1 MSIVYSRK
9 TRRQFLVGSGQTLL
23 ALPFLPSLIPS
34 YAAAQAAIIPRRM
47 MNFAFDHHNE
57 SEFWLNRSL
66 ATTGVGSI
74 GIKERL
80 LSSIGSSSSVVS
92 SLLSNP
98 LYNSLLTKNQ
108 ITIIRGLAH
117 QLSQGNGHVTRAF
130 GGHSTAECGDTSEN
144 PNHQSTFDFPVETS
158 PTVYSGAAS
167 NVTKSIRID
176 LDGCWTF
183 VQKTGTRSTNP
194 GAYDYGNIQAMYNTV
209 FGSLT
214 NQTVAPT
221 DLTNVQKT
229 NILNRVFPAF
239 QSFKNNR
246 KISSEDKLRLD
257 QHLSFLS
264 DLQKSVQA
272 VAQPPSI
279 ACTKPA
285 SNFSGATKLQ
295 INQLYVDLLV
305 AAFKCGLT
313 QFASFNFEAQDPS
326 WMPGYT
332 AVAGEGFHGLMH
344 GAAGIPAQNNAYKT
358 YHQFGYNLVAD
369 RFLSAM
375 NVEEGSSGR
384 TYADNMITTCLSHL
398 GMQPSSQGG
407 NHSDDDIQHVIFGSM
422 GGRLRSGRYYLMPSD
437 MPNNTFIMTMLNMMN
452 VPPSEYMKHS
462 SAGKGYGYYRG
473 GVYAVGE
480 RAFSPI
486 TEMIV

>member
-1 MSIVYSRK
+1 MSIVYSRR

-34 YAAAQAAIIPRRM
+34 YAHAQASVIPRRM

-57 SEFWLNRSL
+57 SEFWLNKAV

-74 GIKERL
+74 GMKEIL
-80 LSSIGSSSSVVS
+80 LSSLGSSSSSVIS
-92 SLLSNP
+92 TIMSNP
-98 LYNSLLTKNQ
+98 LYSSLLTKNQ

-130 GGHSTAECGDTSEN
+130 GGHSTAECGDTSDD
-144 PNHQSTFDFPVETS
+144 PNHQSSFDFPVEIS

-176 LDGCWTF
+176 LDGCWTY
-183 VQKTGTRSTNP
+183 VQKTGTRSVNP
-194 GAYDYGNIQAMYNTV
+194 GAYDYGSIQAMYNSV

-214 NQTVAPT
+214 NNTVPT
-221 DLTNVQKT
+221 QDLTNVQKT
-229 NILNRVFPAF
+229 NILIRVFPAF

-264 DLQKSVQA
+264 DLQKSVTT
-272 VAQPPSI
+272 VVQPPS
-279 ACTKPA
+279 ASCTKPA
-285 SNFSGATKLQ
+285 SNFLGATKLQ

-313 QFASFNFEAQDPS
+313 KFASFNFEAQDPF
-326 WMPGYT
+326 WLPGYT
-332 AVAGEGFHGLMH
+332 SGGGFHGTMH
-344 GAAGIPAQNNAYKT
+344 GEKGIAAQNNAYT
-358 YHQFGYNLVAD
+358 SYHQFGYNLVAD
-369 RFLSAM
+369 RFLSAL

-384 TYADNMITTCLSHL
+384 TYADNMITNCMSHL
-398 GMQPSSQGG
+398 GMQSSKSGG
-407 NHSDDDIQHVIFGSM
+407 GHWDGDVQHVIFGSM
-422 GGRLRSGRYYLMPSD
+422 GGRLRSGRFYVTPND
-437 MPNNTFIMTMLNMMN
+437 MPNNTFIMTMLNMMD
-452 VPPSEYMKHS
+452 VPPSEYIKHS
-462 SAGKGYGYYRG
+462 SGGKGYGYYKSTP
-473 GVYAVGE
+473 YATGE
-480 RAFSPI
+480 RVYSPI
-486 TEMIV
+486 IEMIT